1 MVAHRCQ
8 KLASLPS
15 PHPLLDNDIKIS
27 RHLSITPNAILGM
40 QVTVDIIGGKRT
52 VMDYIL
58 TPIKRATD
66 VAFREK

>member
-1 MVAHRCQ
+1 VFSKAGIT
-8 KLASLPS
+8 
-15 PHPLLDNDIKIS
+15 LDAV
-27 RHLSITPNAILGM
+27 PGM
-40 QVTVDIIGGKRT
+40 QATFDIIDGKRT

>member
-1 MVAHRCQ
+1 MIGIGD
-8 KLASLPS
+8 LAFSKAEIT
-15 PHPLLDNDIKIS
+15 LDAVS
-27 RHLSITPNAILGM
+27 VM
-40 QVTVDIIGGKRT
+40 QLTVDIIGGKRT